1 MPAWSK
7 RLPSLPGGRRSKW
20 AVLVAWLI
28 LVVAIG
34 PLAGKVG
41 DVEDDGP
48 NAFLPS
54 GAESARVNTELEKF
68 RADELTAAVA
78 VYTRDGGLT
87 AVDRAKVD
95 ADRERFAKVAAEGRQ
110 VPPAERST
118 DGEALIITV
127 PLTGDDDLDDAVDT
141 VRKIAGGAAPPGLS
155 TDVGGPAATL
165 IDSVEVFDSLDSTL
179 MLITGAVVA
188 VLLLV
193 TYRSPILWLFPLLA
207 VGFGAVLTQATTY
220 LLAKHAG
227 LPVDPQSAGVLMVL
241 VFGVGTDYALLL
253 IARYREELHRHQD
266 RHQAMGV
273 ALRRCGPAVL
283 ASAGTIAVGLAC
295 LAFADINSSR
305 SLGLVGA
312 VGVGCA
318 FIAMVTVLPA
328 LLVLA
333 GRWVFW
339 PFIPRHGAA
348 PRAER
353 TSWAAI
359 GAAVARRPRSSWLL
373 SLGVTG
379 ALALS
384 ALGINMGLSQAEVFQ
399 DKPESVVAQEHIS
412 AHYPSGASD
421 PAEVVTRT
429 DDGRLAQVRQAVH
442 GVPGVARVGEVEDT
456 TRDDGHELATFPV
469 VLKDAP
475 DSAAAKDTID
485 ALRTAVHAVDG
496 ADALVGGTTAQTLDT
511 ERAADRDMTTVI
523 PIVLL
528 VVLAVLIWLLR
539 SLVAPLLL
547 LATVVVSYIA
557 ALGTSHLLFE
567 YVMDFAAMDW
577 STPLMGFVF
586 LVALGID
593 YNIFLMTRVREET
606 GRLGHTQ
613 GVLTGLTSTGGVITS
628 AGVVLAATFAVFAVL
643 PLVTMAQLGVLVGV
657 GVLLDTFLV
666 RTVLVPALALD
677 IGPKVWWPGALSRG
691 THRTPAAPAVGA
703 QLPRPR
709 SEAREGS

>member
-7 RLPSLPGGRRSKW
+7 RLPVLPGGRRSKW
-20 AVLVAWLI
+20 VVLLVWLI
-28 LVVAIG
+28 LAVALG
-34 PLAGKVG
+34 PLAGKLG
-41 DVEDDGP
+41 DVEENGP

-54 GAESARVNTELEKF
+54 GAESAQVNTELEKF

-87 AVDRAKVD
+87 AADRAKVA
-95 ADRERFAKVAAEGRQ
+95 ADRARFAEFAAEGQR
-110 VPPAERST
+110 VARAEPSA
-118 DGEALIITV
+118 DGQALITTV
-127 PLTGDDDLDDAVDT
+127 PLSGTDGLTDDVDAV
-141 VRKIAGGAAPPGLS
+141 REIADADAPPGL
-155 TDVGGPAATL
+155 TTEVGGPAASLT
-165 IDSVEVFDSLDSTL
+165 DTVEVFNSLDSTL
-179 MLITGAVVA
+179 MIITGAVVA
-188 VLLLV
+188 ALLLL
-193 TYRSPILWLFPLLA
+193 TYRSPVLWLFPLLA
-207 VGFGAVLTQATTY
+207 VGFGAVLTQVTTY
-220 LLAKHAG
+220 LLARHAG
-227 LPVDPQSAGVLMVL
+227 LPVDGQSGGMLMVL

-253 IARYREELHRHQD
+253 IARYREELHQHAD
-266 RHQAMGV
+266 RHQAMAI
-273 ALRRCGPAVL
+273 ALRRCGPAIL

-295 LAFADINSSR
+295 LAFSDINSSR

-318 FIAMVTVLPA
+318 FVAMITVLPA
-328 LLVLA
+328 LLVIA

-339 PFIPRHGAA
+339 PFIPRHGTAA
-348 PRAER
+348 R
-353 TSWAAI
+353 TGRTPWAAI
-359 GAAVARRPRSSWLL
+359 GAAVARRPRWAWLA
-373 SLGVTG
+373 SLGLTG

-384 ALGINMGLSQAEVFQ
+384 ALGITMGLSQAEMFQ
-399 DKPESVVAQEHIS
+399 DKPDSVIAQERVS

-421 PAEVVTRT
+421 PADVVTRA
-429 DDGRLAQVRQAVH
+429 DGDRLAQVRAVAAK
-442 GVPGVARVGEVEDT
+442 VPGVASVGEPQDSVRT
-456 TRDDGHELATFPV
+456 GGHELATFPV

-475 DSAAAKDTID
+475 DSDAAKDTVD
-485 ALRTAVHAVDG
+485 ALRDAVHAVDG
-496 ADALVGGTTAQTLDT
+496 ADALVGGTTAQAIDT
-511 ERAADRDMTTVI
+511 ERAADRDLTTVI

-547 LATVVVSYIA
+547 LATVVVSYFA

-567 YVMDFAAMDW
+567 HVLDFAAMDW

-606 GRLGHTQ
+606 ERLGHAR
-613 GVLTGLTSTGGVITS
+613 GVLAGLTGTGGVITS
-628 AGVVLAATFAVFAVL
+628 AGIVLAATFAVFAVL

-677 IGPKVWWPGALSRG
+677 IGPKVWWPGALSRA
-691 THRTPAAPAVGA
+691 AAPHSPPPPGA
-703 QLPRPR
+703 RPR
-709 SEAREGS
+709 EAAQEGA